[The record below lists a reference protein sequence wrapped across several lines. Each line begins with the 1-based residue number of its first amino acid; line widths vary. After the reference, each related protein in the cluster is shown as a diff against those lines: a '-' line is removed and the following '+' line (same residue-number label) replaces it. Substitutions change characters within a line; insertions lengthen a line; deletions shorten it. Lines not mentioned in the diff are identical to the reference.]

1 MSGAMKTEK
10 AAEQDSRAYEVV
22 EEIFL
27 LGTALQARYRP
38 LGAGVQ
44 EDDEVSGCCGDLPQ
58 VHPEPRHVSEER
70 RDASK
75 LGKCQQPFAAEYR
88 WHISKNIRTT
98 WLPRVTTIRY
108 LRHVPPRGVQIH
120 LQMPCR
126 S

>member
-70 RDASK
+70 RDALK
-75 LGKCQQPFAAEYR
+75 FAEASAAVRNRVQMAYIKGDT
-88 WHISKNIRTT
+88 HNMASSSNDHT
-98 WLPRVTTIRY
+98 LP
-108 LRHVPPRGVQIH
+108 
-120 LQMPCR
+120 
-126 S
+126 SS